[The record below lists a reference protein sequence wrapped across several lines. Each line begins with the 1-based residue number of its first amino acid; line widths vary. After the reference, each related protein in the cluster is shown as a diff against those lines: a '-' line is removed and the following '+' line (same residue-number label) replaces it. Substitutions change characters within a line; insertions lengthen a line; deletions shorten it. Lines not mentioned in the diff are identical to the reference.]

1 LNFIY
6 ILASIKLYFD
16 YKILLSQTIPKSKF
30 DIEPDEWV
38 NLGATSDNDTVI
50 TQTFDELWN
59 MYQNPDTGVTDENS
73 VIIQVRIIATCL
85 SIKIKGKTGALSF
98 IISVIRDIQILL
110 YLGFLL
116 SRIIY
121 LFVTPIFQI

>member
-1 LNFIY
+1 
-6 ILASIKLYFD
+6 
-16 YKILLSQTIPKSKF
+16 
-30 DIEPDEWV
+30 
-38 NLGATSDNDTVI
+38 
-50 TQTFDELWN
+50 

-110 YLGFLL
+110 YA
-116 SRIIY
+116 
-121 LFVTPIFQI
+121 